1 MNSEKSAGRQISSSQ
16 GIFAYLVHLYAR
28 IAIGKPDFPNMRDAL
43 ATLNTFLSIQSV
55 MLVAMYLVTWDYQNE
70 TFRHGTTETAILLAS
85 TLAIPG
91 ALFAGFRVSGTLC
104 MLPGTLMGASTVV
117 DVLAIAAYVAELVD
131 SPVQW
136 EFFAAKIALGALC
149 IREFK
154 KQPEEVRS
162 PGYGL
167 RDGQL

>member
-1 MNSEKSAGRQISSSQ
+1 MNSEKSEGRQIPSSQ
-16 GIFAYLVHLYAR
+16 GIFAYLLHLYAR

-43 ATLNTFLSIQSV
+43 ATLNTFIAIQA
-55 MLVAMYLVTWDYQNE
+55 VALIAIFLVTWDFQNLD
-70 TFRHGTTETAILLAS
+70 FRPGTSDVAVHLAC

-91 ALFAGFRVSGTLC
+91 ALFVGFRVSGTLC
-104 MLPGTLMGASTVV
+104 MLPGALMGASTVV

-167 RDGQL
+167 RDGKL